1 MRPTILALAAAF
13 GAGYVL
19 GARAGRERYEQL
31 AEAGRTAAATVPMT
45 AAVARGATRAVAAA
59 SELGRGVVDRAR
71 GRSEIVL
78 PDGPVYSEPVAP
90 PFTPPSTT

>member
-31 AEAGRTAAATVPMT
+31 VEAGRTAAATAPMT
-45 AAVARGATRAVAAA
+45 AAMARGATRAVVAAT
-59 SELGRGVVDRAR
+59 ELGRGVVDRAR

-78 PDGPVYSEPVAP
+78 PDGPAYPTAVAP

>member
-1 MRPTILALAAAF
+1 MRPRILALAAAF

-19 GARAGRERYEQL
+19 GARAGRERYERIV
-31 AEAGRTAAATVPMT
+31 EAGRTAAATAPMT

-59 SELGRGVVDRAR
+59 TELGRGVVDRAR
-71 GRSEIVL
+71 GRTEIVL
-78 PDGPVYSEPVAP
+78 PDGPATTAPAAP